1 MNWINTEQRYGKL
14 SIGLHWLMLIVLVIV
29 YACMELHGYFPK
41 GSAVRDGMKTW
52 HYMLGLAVLV
62 LVTFRLF
69 TRSLGPPPGITPKP
83 PAWQQHLARAI
94 HIALYVFMFGMPILG
109 WLTLSAAGKSIP
121 FFGLEL
127 PALIGLDKALVRQ
140 IKDIHEIGSRVG
152 YCLIGLHASA
162 GLVHHYVVRDN
173 TLERMLPW
181 RLGGRRGF

>member
-83 PAWQQHLARAI
+83 PAWQQHLARHA
-94 HIALYVFMFGMPILG
+94 HR
-109 WLTLSAAGKSIP
+109 TLR
-121 FFGLEL
+121 FH
-127 PALIGLDKALVRQ
+127 VR
-140 IKDIHEIGSRVG
+140 
-152 YCLIGLHASA
+152 HADL
-162 GLVHHYVVRDN
+162 GLVN
-173 TLERMLPW
+173 IERCGQVDSIL
-181 RLGGRRGF
+181 RA